1 MKKNVLLVI
10 LFMSVFGLFLIPN
23 ARTEN
28 EPSFDYKLYN
38 PDNLSG
44 ITQRINQ
51 IKKDTQIIFIVDF
64 SNSMNDYIGSKT
76 KLEMARGVLAEILP
90 KISPSIKTGLRIYG
104 HKAGFTY
111 LQGCQ
116 ASKLMV
122 PPAYNNHNAIIQSL
136 YSTNAIGWTPITY
149 SLKQTIN
156 NDFANTTDK
165 KHIILLTDGGENCD
179 ESPCTYVIN
188 LMKTRNDIT
197 IDVIA
202 FDIRD
207 IEANNQLRCT
217 ALMTSGEFLSAQNEK
232 DLSKSLFETVG
243 IIKNV
248 RGDVKI
254 VE

>member
-1 MKKNVLLVI
+1 MKRKSIILVLFLAI
-10 LFMSVFGLFLIPN
+10 FGLLLIPK
-23 ARTEN
+23 AKTEDS
-28 EPSFDYKLYN
+28 SFDYRIYS
-38 PDNLSG
+38 PSDVSG
-44 ITQRINQ
+44 ISQKIAQTQKNS
-51 IKKDTQIIFIVDF
+51 QIIFIVDF

-76 KLEMARGVLAEILP
+76 KLDMAREVLSEILP

-104 HKAGFTY
+104 HKTGFTY

-122 PPAYNNHNAIIQSL
+122 APNYNNHNNIIQSL
-136 YSTNAIGWTPITY
+136 YSVNAVGWTPITY

-156 NDFANTTDK
+156 NDFATVTGK

-179 ESPCTYVIN
+179 ESPCTYAIN
-188 LMKTRNDIT
+188 LMKTRSDIT

-202 FDIRD
+202 FDISD

-217 ALMTSGEFLSAQNEK
+217 ALMTSGKFLSAQNEY
-232 DLSKSLFETVG
+232 DLAKSLFETVG
-243 IIKNV
+243 ISKDV

-254 VE
+254 GK